1 MKRIL
6 LVALLI
12 MIAALTGCTSGL
24 SHGDRT
30 SDDTHAFLLEITQL
44 TDQIESD
51 TPAKG
56 EAFLVIK
63 YTVENLLNQQD
74 VPRQW
79 TDQLKLEAEDET
91 YEPVMLDSL
100 ADQMWETS
108 LAANESMTGYI
119 VYTVPCGDDT
129 DDDDED
135 EVDIENFKLTL
146 TFPVSGNE
154 EVYEF
159 RPIDRRIGVN
169 ADYVLTRL
177 EQIARTKRIP
187 VIGGL
192 LASISSA
199 PIRHLGIELVPEEE
213 IDGLLEETEDL
224 SEDAAR
230 AVVEDYLATHGRGQ
244 LE

>member
-1 MKRIL
+1 MKRTFLTTLIIT
-6 LVALLI
+6 LV
-12 MIAALTGCTSGL
+12 MLTGCTSGL
-24 SHGDRT
+24 TPGNET
-30 SDDTHAFLLEITQL
+30 SDDTHSFLLISGQIT
-44 TDQIESD
+44 DIIEPD
-51 TPAKG
+51 TPPAG
-56 EAFLVIK
+56 DVFLVIK
-63 YTVENLLNQQD
+63 YEVANLRGQQD
-74 VPRQW
+74 SRCQW
-79 TDQLKLEAEDET
+79 TDQLKLEAEDEI
-91 YEPVMLDSL
+91 YEPILLDSL

-108 LAANESMTGYI
+108 LAANEAMTGYI
-119 VYTVPCGDDT
+119 AYIVP
-129 DDDDED
+129 DE
-135 EVDIENFKLTL
+135 IEDFKLTL

-154 EVYEF
+154 AVYEF

-199 PIRHLGIELVPEEE
+199 PIRHLGIILVPEEE
-213 IDGLLEETEDL
+213 IDGLLEQTEDV

-230 AVVEDYLATHGRGQ
+230 VIVEEYLVTHGHGL

>member
-1 MKRIL
+1 MKRML

-12 MIAALTGCTSGL
+12 MLAALTGCTSGL
-24 SHGDRT
+24 AHGDST
-30 SDDTHAFLLEITQL
+30 SDDAHTFVLHITQL

-51 TPAKG
+51 TPP
-56 EAFLVIK
+56 EEEVFLVIK
-63 YTVENLLNQQD
+63 YEVENLRNQQD
-74 VPRQW
+74 SQRQW
-79 TDQLKLEAEDET
+79 TDQLKLEAEEEI
-91 YEPVMLDSL
+91 YEPTLLDSL
-100 ADQMWETS
+100 ADQMWETA

-119 VYTVPCGDDT
+119 VYTVPD
-129 DDDDED
+129 
-135 EVDIENFKLTL
+135 DIEDFKLTL

-159 RPIDRRIGVN
+159 RPVDRRIGVN

-187 VIGGL
+187 VIGSL
-192 LASISSA
+192 LASLSSA
-199 PIRHLGIELVPEEE
+199 PIRHLGIVLVPEEE

-224 SEDAAR
+224 SEDAKR
-230 AVVEDYLATHGRGQ
+230 ALVEEYLVTQGHGL

>member
-12 MIAALTGCTSGL
+12 VLASLTGCTSGL

-30 SDDTHAFLLEITQL
+30 SDDTHAFLLDITQL

-51 TPAKG
+51 TPPEG
-56 EAFLVIK
+56 EVFLVIK

-74 VPRQW
+74 SQRQW
-79 TDQLKLEAEDET
+79 TDQLKLEAEEET
-91 YEPVMLDSL
+91 YEPILLDSL
-100 ADQMWETS
+100 ADQMWATELS
-108 LAANESMTGYI
+108 AGEAKTGYI
-119 VYTVPCGDDT
+119 VYTVPCGDDNEG
-129 DDDDED
+129 DDEG
-135 EVDIENFKLTL
+135 DIENFKLTL

-154 EVYEF
+154 AVYDF
-159 RPIDRRIGVN
+159 RPVDRRTGVN

-199 PIRHLGIELVPEEE
+199 PIRHLGIILVPEEE
-213 IDGLLEETEDL
+213 IDHLLEQTEDL
-224 SEDAAR
+224 SEEAR
-230 AVVEDYLATHGRGQ
+230 KALVEDYLLTHGHGL

>member
-12 MIAALTGCTSGL
+12 MLAALTGCTSGL
-24 SHGDRT
+24 AHGDRT
-30 SDDTHAFLLEITQL
+30 SDEAHAFLLDITQL

-51 TPAKG
+51 TPPEG
-56 EAFLVIK
+56 EVFLVIK

-74 VPRQW
+74 SQRQW
-79 TDQLKLEAEDET
+79 TDQLKLEADDET
-91 YEPVMLDSL
+91 YEPTMLDSL
-100 ADQMWETS
+100 ADQIWTTELSAGETK
-108 LAANESMTGYI
+108 TGYI
-119 VYTVPCGDDT
+119 VYSVPCGDGS
-129 DDDDED
+129 DDES
-135 EVDIENFKLTL
+135 EGDIEDFKLTL

-192 LASISSA
+192 LASLSSA
-199 PIRHLGIELVPEEE
+199 PIRHLGIILVPEEE
-213 IDGLLEETEDL
+213 IDELLEQTKVL
-224 SEDAAR
+224 TEDAAR
-230 AVVEDYLATHGRGQ
+230 VVVEEYLFTHGHGQ